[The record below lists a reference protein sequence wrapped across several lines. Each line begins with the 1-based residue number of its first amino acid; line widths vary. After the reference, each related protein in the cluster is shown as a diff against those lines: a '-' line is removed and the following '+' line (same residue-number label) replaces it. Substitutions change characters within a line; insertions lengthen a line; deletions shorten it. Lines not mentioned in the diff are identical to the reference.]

1 MIESIKNI
9 FSIPDLRKRVL
20 YTFGLLAIY
29 RLGGHIATPGVSWRY
44 LEQWFAQTQGGGL
57 LGFVDLFAGGNLRR
71 FTVFALGIMPYVSA
85 SIILQLLTI
94 VFPTLERLSKE
105 GEVGR
110 RKITQWTRY
119 GTIILSVIQSA
130 AIATWLQTVRVGAGG
145 AEVGVVSPSVS
156 GLPFML
162 LTVLT
167 LTTGTAFIMWLG
179 EQISDRG
186 IGNGISLIIFAGIVV
201 GFPNAVI
208 KTFEQVFVDNS
219 LNPIILL
226 VLLAIMIAVVAG
238 IVFVERAQRKIP
250 IQYARRVVGRKIY
263 GGQSTYLPLR
273 VNSGGVIPVIFAS
286 SLLAIP
292 QTLLNAVSNR
302 FQSPF
307 LQEISQQLGYSMPFY
322 NLLYFVLIIGFCFF
336 YTSIIFNPVDTADN
350 MKKYGGFIPG
360 IRPGRR
366 TAEYIDRILTRL
378 TFGGAIYLAAIS
390 ILPVF
395 LISGLHLHQLPLVGN
410 FFDSIL
416 PSMINIGFGVTFYF
430 GGTSLLIVVGV
441 AMDTVQQIESQ
452 LIMRNYDGFLKG
464 TRIRGR
470 RG

>member
-20 YTFGLLAIY
+20 YTLGLLAVY
-29 RLGGHIATPGVSWRY
+29 RIGGHIATPGVRWQA
-44 LEQWFAQTQGGGL
+44 LERWFAQTQGGGL

-71 FTVFALGIMPYVSA
+71 FTIFALGIMPYVSA
-85 SIILQLLTI
+85 SIILQLLTVI
-94 VFPTLERLSKE
+94 SPTLERLSKE

-119 GTIILSVIQSA
+119 GTVALSIIQSA
-130 AIATWLQTVRVGAGG
+130 AIATWLQSVNVGAGG
-145 AEVGVVSPSVS
+145 ERVVAASLS
-156 GLPFML
+156 GWPFVLM
-162 LTVLT
+162 TILT

-201 GFPNAVI
+201 NLPNAVF
-208 KTFEQVFVDNS
+208 KTFSQVADQTISPLV
-219 LNPIILL
+219 IVILCAL
-226 VLLAIMIAVVAG
+226 MVAVVAG

-286 SLLAIP
+286 SILAIP
-292 QTLLNAVSNR
+292 QTLLKWLADKSGWASLGVI
-302 FQSPF
+302 QA
-307 LQEISQQLGYSMPFY
+307 QLGYSMPMY
-322 NLLYFVLIIGFCFF
+322 NLLYFLAIIFFCFF

-378 TFGGAIYLAAIS
+378 TFGGAVYLGAIS

-395 LISGLHLHQLPLVGN
+395 LISGLHLHQLWPPAMGN
-410 FFDSIL
+410 FFDSL
-416 PSMINIGFGVTFYF
+416 PSFINTGLGISFYF

-464 TRIRGR
+464 TRIKGR

>member
-9 FSIPDLRKRVL
+9 FAIPDLRRRVL
-20 YTFGLLAIY
+20 YTLALLAVY

-44 LEQWFAQTQGGGL
+44 LEQWFEETQGGGL

-71 FTVFALGIMPYVSA
+71 FTIFALGIMPYVSA

-119 GTIILSVIQSA
+119 GTILLSIVQSL
-130 AIATWLQTVRVGAGG
+130 AIASWLQSVRIGAGG
-145 AEVGVVSPSVS
+145 AEVGVVSPSVA
-156 GLPFML
+156 GLPFIL
-162 LTVLT
+162 LTMLT

-201 GFPNAVI
+201 GFPGAVI
-208 KTFEQVFVDNS
+208 ETVSQVLDATM
-219 LNPIILL
+219 NP
-226 VLLAIMIAVVAG
+226 VMLLALIGLMIAVVTG
-238 IVFVERAQRKIP
+238 IVYVERAQRKIP

-263 GGQSTYLPLR
+263 GGQATYLPLR

-286 SLLAIP
+286 SILAIP
-292 QTLLNAVSNR
+292 QTLLNALTSR
-302 FQSPF
+302 YPSPAM
-307 LQEISQQLGYSMPFY
+307 QMVAQQLGYSMPIY
-322 NLLYFVLIIGFCFF
+322 NLLYFAMIIAFCFF

-378 TFGGAIYLAAIS
+378 TFGGAVYLGLIS

-395 LISGLHLHQLPLVGN
+395 LISGLHLHQLPVVGE
-410 FFDSIL
+410 FFSFL
-416 PSMINIGFGVTFYF
+416 PDFMNVGFGITFYF

-464 TRIRGR
+464 ARIRGR

>member
-9 FSIPDLRKRVL
+9 FSIPDLRRRLL
-20 YTFGLLAIY
+20 YTFGLLAVY

-44 LEQWFAQTQGGGL
+44 LEQWFQQTQGGGL

-71 FTVFALGIMPYVSA
+71 FTIFALGIMPYVSA

-119 GTIILSVIQSA
+119 GTIGLSIIQSL
-130 AIATWLQTVRVGAGG
+130 AIATWLQSVKVGSGG
-145 AEVGVVSPSVS
+145 AEVGVVSPSVA
-156 GLPFML
+156 GVPFIL
-162 LTVLT
+162 LTMLT

-208 KTFEQVFVDNS
+208 KTVSQVFDNT
-219 LNPIILL
+219 LNPFILL
-226 VLLAIMIAVVAG
+226 ALLALMVAVVAG

-263 GGQSTYLPLR
+263 GGQATFLPLR

-286 SLLAIP
+286 SILAIP
-292 QTLLNAVSNR
+292 QTLLNALTSR
-302 FQSPF
+302 YPSPA
-307 LQEISQQLGYSMPFY
+307 LQVVSQQLGYSMPIY
-322 NLLYFVLIIGFCFF
+322 NLLYFTFIIAFCFF

-378 TFGGAIYLAAIS
+378 TFGGAVYLGAIS

-395 LISGLHLHQLPLVGN
+395 LISGLHLHQLPVLGN
-410 FFDSIL
+410 FFSHL
-416 PSMINIGFGVTFYF
+416 PDIVNIGFGVTFYF

-464 TRIRGR
+464 TRMRGR

>member
-9 FSIPDLRKRVL
+9 FSIPDLRRRLL
-20 YTFGLLAIY
+20 YTFGLLAVY

-44 LEQWFAQTQGGGL
+44 LEQWFQQTQGGGL
-57 LGFVDLFAGGNLRR
+57 HGFVILFADGNLRR
-71 FTVFALGIMPYVSA
+71 LTFFALGIMPYVSA

-105 GEVGR
+105 GEAGR
-110 RKITQWTRY
+110 KKITQWTRY
-119 GTIILSVIQSA
+119 GTIALSLIQSL
-130 AIATWLQTVRVGAGG
+130 AIATWLQSVKVGAGG
-145 AEVGVVSPSVS
+145 GEVGVVSPSVA
-156 GLPFML
+156 GLPFIL
-162 LTVLT
+162 LTMLT
-167 LTTGTAFIMWLG
+167 LTTGTAFIVWLG

-201 GFPNAVI
+201 GFPNAVV
-208 KTFEQVFVDNS
+208 KTMSQVLDAT
-219 LNPIILL
+219 LNPFI
-226 VLLAIMIAVVAG
+226 VVALLALMIAVVAG

-292 QTLLNAVSNR
+292 QTLLNALSSR
-302 FQSPF
+302 FPSAA
-307 LQEISQQLGYSMPFY
+307 LQVVSQQLGYSMPIY
-322 NLLYFVLIIGFCFF
+322 NLTYFLLIIGFCFF

-366 TAEYIDRILTRL
+366 TAEYIDRILTRI
-378 TFGGAIYLAAIS
+378 TFGGAIYLGMIS

-395 LISGLHLHQLPLVGN
+395 LISGLNLHRLIGVGN
-410 FFDSIL
+410 FFARFPDFV
-416 PSMINIGFGVTFYF
+416 NYGFHISFYF

-464 TRIRGR
+464 TRMRGR

>member
-9 FSIPDLRKRVL
+9 FSIPDLRRRLL
-20 YTFGLLAIY
+20 YTFGLLAVY

-44 LEQWFAQTQGGGL
+44 LEQWFQQTQGGGL

-71 FTVFALGIMPYVSA
+71 FTIFALGIMPYVSA

-94 VFPTLERLSKE
+94 VYPTLERLSKE

-119 GTIILSVIQSA
+119 GTIALSIIQSL
-130 AIATWLQTVRVGAGG
+130 AIATWLQSVKVGSGG
-145 AEVGVVSPSVS
+145 AEVGVVSPAVA
-156 GLPFML
+156 GVPFIL
-162 LTVLT
+162 LTILT

-186 IGNGISLIIFAGIVV
+186 VGNGISLIIFAGIVV
-201 GFPNAVI
+201 GLPNAVF
-208 KTFEQVFVDNS
+208 KTVQQVLDGEKNLFIMVA
-219 LNPIILL
+219 L
-226 VLLAIMIAVVAG
+226 VLVMVAVIGAV
-238 IVFVERAQRKIP
+238 VFVERAQRKIP

-292 QTLLNAVSNR
+292 QTLLNAVSAR
-302 FQSPF
+302 FASPA
-307 LQEISQQLGYSMPFY
+307 LQVLSQQLGYSMPIY
-322 NLLYFVLIIGFCFF
+322 NLLYFALIIGFCFF

-378 TFGGAIYLAAIS
+378 T
-390 ILPVF
+390 
-395 LISGLHLHQLPLVGN
+395 
-410 FFDSIL
+410 
-416 PSMINIGFGVTFYF
+416 
-430 GGTSLLIVVGV
+430 
-441 AMDTVQQIESQ
+441 
-452 LIMRNYDGFLKG
+452 
-464 TRIRGR
+464 
-470 RG
+470 